1 MSKNEREP
9 ISMRFYNQTKI
20 RQEIKKDAIPAIK
33 KQIEECSSILD
44 EIKDLLNENEDSD
57 LINLELRLLKYLK
70 YVLEDN
76 QIINENFLND
86 ATGYLKNNNLFSKTN
101 KYTDLEQRYMAINE
115 YNDLINQHVDICTNI
130 FNTSYEY
137 FEPIEPYILKEKF
150 NEILNLANK
159 EADLV
164 KLLNNDST
172 HLTPELYKKYHE
184 GMIYQILNTN
194 SDTVVPLAVSG
205 RAEQFEKDNLN
216 KSYNL

>member
-1 MSKNEREP
+1 MSIHERES

-20 RQEIKKDAIPAIK
+20 RQAIRKDAIPTIK
-33 KQIEECSSILD
+33 KQIEESSSILD
-44 EIKDLLNENEDSD
+44 EIKDLLNEKEDSD
-57 LINLELRLLKYLK
+57 LINFELQLLKYLK

-86 ATGYLKNNNLFSKTN
+86 ATGYLKNNNLFSKTD
-101 KYTDLEQRYMAINE
+101 KYTDLEQRYMAISE

-137 FEPIEPYILKEKF
+137 LAIEPYILKEKF

-172 HLTPELYKKYHE
+172 HLTPELYREYHE

-216 KSYNL
+216 KSFNL

>member
-20 RQEIKKDAIPAIK
+20 RQKIRKDAIPAIK
-33 KQIEECSSILD
+33 KQIEESSSILD

-57 LINLELRLLKYLK
+57 LINFELQLLKYLK

-86 ATGYLKNNNLFSKTN
+86 AAGYLKNNNLFSKTD
-101 KYTDLEQRYMAINE
+101 KYTDLEQRYMAISE

-137 FEPIEPYILKEKF
+137 LAIEPYILKEQLNK
-150 NEILNLANK
+150 ILNLVNK

-172 HLTPELYKKYHE
+172 HLNPKLYKEFHE